1 MKKRRYIMFAA
12 VLALSFFMTACSK
25 GTETAEKGTEEPAS
39 QAESAVA
46 AGETV
51 DAGETGGAG
60 EDAPLVVIIPS
71 DMSDP
76 NLVYVAGCLEKYCA
90 EMGFASS
97 VSDPQANA
105 QTQANMISNAVARGA
120 AAVVFDPIDSAA
132 LGTAVIEAREAG
144 VLVVTMVGD
153 IDEMYH
159 EYRDVYVGP
168 DDLMAGQMAAD
179 CFKERFPEGAEVV
192 CIEGAAGHSAQIR
205 RRDGFDSGIDGSG
218 IHILDSKSCAS
229 WSTSDAMT
237 IAEDFAVMYGDKI
250 DGIFCHWDNG
260 GVGVVEA
267 LKAAD
272 YQPGDVFMVTVDGC
286 YNGFDLIKEGWL
298 YASVMQDCDTLAKV
312 CVESIKTLRE
322 GGEVEEIINPDLI
335 LVTSENVDEIDP
347 GW

>member
-1 MKKRRYIMFAA
+1 MKKRRTMAFAII
-12 VLALSFFMTACSK
+12 LILSLLLTACGETK
-25 GTETAEKGTEEPAS
+25 TEENDKKESTGAAEKNDAAENADTENTEG
-39 QAESAVA
+39 AENS
-46 AGETV
+46 G
-51 DAGETGGAG
+51 D
-60 EDAPLVVIIPS
+60 PLVVIIPS

-76 NLVYVAGCLEKYCA
+76 NLVYVAQCLEKYCG

-97 VSDPQANA
+97 ISDPQANA

-132 LGTAVIEAREAG
+132 LGTAIMEAKEAG
-144 VLVVTMVGD
+144 VLVITTVGD

-179 CFKERFPEGAEVV
+179 CFKQNFPDGAEVV

-205 RRDGFDSGIDGSG
+205 RRDGFDSGVENSN

-237 IAEDFAVMYGDKI
+237 IAEDFIVMYGDDI

-267 LKAAD
+267 LKAAG
-272 YQPGDVFMVTVDGC
+272 YEPGDAFMVTVDGC

-298 YASVMQDCDTLAKV
+298 YASVMQDCDTMAKV
-312 CVESIKTLRE
+312 CIESIKTLRE

-335 LVTSENVDEIDP
+335 LVTSENVNDIDP